1 MVKYCVKKPFTV
13 LVGVVMVLVLGFI
26 SFTHLT
32 TDLLPAIELPYVVVV
47 TSYPGASPEKVETSV
62 TRPLEAALGTTGG
75 VKNISS
81 VSSENASAV
90 ILEFEQGTNMDT
102 AMLNISTSVDL
113 VKGSFDEMVGTP
125 MLLQISPD
133 MMPVMIAGVDRE
145 DMDIRQLSAY
155 VQETVVPAIERL
167 DGVASVQASGLVEST
182 LEVKLD
188 DEKIAALND
197 KVLAAVDEQL
207 ADAKQKLD
215 EGQAR
220 LSSGKQQL
228 ESGKTALAD
237 KQQQAGTQLSA
248 GGVQLDSAI
257 AQLNAL
263 LSQEST
269 LQASQAALQA
279 EKEAYEQALGQIPGL
294 EELWQQAVDQIE
306 QALGER
312 PDWLPGSLEE
322 LAGMTAEE
330 FAALRDQM
338 RQWLDE
344 STAAALDG
352 LDWEQIQQM
361 LEMYLK
367 ASVRLMAIE
376 QELSNISTQM
386 MAVQAAKPV
395 LEENLKKA
403 QEGYAAL
410 EQGKMEAAIGMAN
423 GQAAL
428 TASEAQLAE
437 AEAQLEEAAEQ
448 FEQARQEAYEKAN
461 LSGLLTRDTI
471 SAMLLAQNFSM
482 PAGTIT
488 EDGEQYVVK
497 VGDSF
502 SSVEEV
508 ENALLFSMED
518 SVGDIRLK
526 DVATVQ
532 MTDNANESYAKING
546 NDAVLL
552 TVQKSSTAS
561 TSAVSDRISSAIE
574 SLETTESGLRI
585 TPLMD
590 QGDYIYLIIDS
601 VLQNLIVGGILA
613 VLVLL
618 FFLKDLKPTAVIAFS
633 IPISVLF
640 ALALMYFSNITLNII
655 SLSGLALG
663 VGMLVDNSIVV
674 IENIYRLRSQGMSAA
689 RAAVKGTTQVGGA
702 IAAST
707 FTTICVFLP
716 IVFTEGLSRQLF
728 TDMGLTIAYSLL
740 ASLVVAM
747 TLVPAMGSTLL
758 RNTRPR
764 EHRWFDAFVNGYT
777 RVLQW
782 ALGHRAVTLGAA
794 GLLLVGA
801 CFWATRM
808 GTAFI
813 PEMSSPQM
821 TVTVEMPKEADRE
834 EQFAL
839 ADTVME
845 RIQAI
850 DGVETVGAMAGDS
863 GASVMGMST
872 GGSDGS
878 ASFYVL
884 LSDEGAKK
892 NQQIAAQ
899 IEQDTA
905 DLPCTVSAN
914 ASAMDLSALG
924 GSGVQVILRGPDLD
938 VLADLSNQVAERMAQ
953 VEGLTDISTGQQDA
967 NPETRITIDKD
978 AAMRKGLTVAQV
990 YQQVSAA
997 LTTSSTATTLTVDN
1011 ESYSVVLE
1019 DAQDAPA
1026 RADLTQLELTAA
1038 TPTGE
1043 EQTVKLGDIASI
1055 EEAPGLVSISRENQ
1069 QRTRTVSASIADG
1082 YNIGLCSRQLENNL
1096 QSLSLPDGYTLE
1108 YGGEN
1113 ETINSTMQDL
1123 ALMILL
1129 AVVFIYLIMVAQFQS
1144 LLSPFIVMFTI
1155 PLAFTGGLLALG
1167 ITGQELSIIAMLGF
1181 LILVGVV
1188 VNNGIV
1194 FVDYTNQLR
1203 LEGMEKQA
1211 ALVETGRSRIRPI
1224 LMTALTTIL
1233 AMSTMALATGT
1244 GAEMTQPMAI
1254 VTIGGLTYA
1263 TLLTLVVVPVLYDL
1277 LFRRELHPV
1286 EVEED

>member
-13 LVGVVMVLVLGFI
+13 LVGIVMVLVLGFI

-32 TDLLPAIELPYVVVV
+32 TDLLPAIELPYIMVV
-47 TSYPGASPEKVETSV
+47 TAYPGASPEKVETAV

-81 VSSENASAV
+81 VSSENASTV

-113 VKGSFDEMVGTP
+113 VKGNFDEMVGAP

-133 MMPVMIAGVDRE
+133 MMPVMIAGVDKQG
-145 DMDIRQLSAY
+145 MDIRQLSAY

-182 LEVKLD
+182 LKVKLD
-188 DEKIAALND
+188 DEKINALND
-197 KVLAAVDEQL
+197 KVLAAVDRQL

-215 EGQAR
+215 AGQAQ
-220 LSSGKQQL
+220 LANGKQQL
-228 ESGKTALAD
+228 KTGQTALAN
-237 KQQQAGTQLSA
+237 KQQQAGAQLSA

-269 LQASQAALQA
+269 LQANRAALQA
-279 EKEAYEQALGQIPGL
+279 EKEVYEQAMGQIPGL
-294 EELWQQAVDQIE
+294 EQTWQQAVEQIE
-306 QALGER
+306 QALDER
-312 PDWLPGSLEE
+312 PSWLPGSFEE
-322 LAGMTAEE
+322 LSGTTQEE
-330 FAALRDQM
+330 FAALRSRM
-338 RQWLDE
+338 RQWLNE
-344 STAAALDG
+344 STAAALDS
-352 LDWEQIQQM
+352 LDWDKIQQM

-367 ASVRLMAIE
+367 AGVRLVAID
-376 QELSNISTQM
+376 QELANISTQM

-410 EQGKMEAAIGMAN
+410 EQGKMEAAIGMAG

-437 AEAQLEEAAEQ
+437 AEAKLEEAAAQ
-448 FEQARQEAYEKAN
+448 FEQARQEAYKKAD
-461 LSGLLTRDTI
+461 LSGVLTRDSI
-471 SAMLLAQNFSM
+471 SAILLAQNFSM
-482 PAGTIT
+482 PAGSIL

-502 SSVEEV
+502 SSVAEV

-518 SVGDIRLK
+518 GVGDIRLR
-526 DVATVQ
+526 DVASVQ
-532 MTDNANESYAKING
+532 LADNSEENYAKING

-561 TSAVSDRISSAIE
+561 TSAVSDRISHAIE
-574 SLETTESGLRI
+574 SLETAESGLRI
-585 TPLMD
+585 TALMD
-590 QGDYIYLIIDS
+590 QGDYIHLIINS

-618 FFLKDLKPTAVIAFS
+618 LFLKDLKPTAVIAFS
-633 IPISVLF
+633 IPISLLF
-640 ALALMYFSNITLNII
+640 ALTLMYFSNITLNII

-689 RAAVKGTTQVGGA
+689 RAAIKGATQVGGA

-747 TLVPAMGSTLL
+747 TVVPAMGSTLL

-764 EHRWFDAFVNGYT
+764 THRWFDAFVNAYT

-782 ALGHRAVTLGAA
+782 ALNHRAVTLGAA
-794 GLLLVGA
+794 AILLVGA
-801 CFWATRM
+801 CFWATQM

-813 PEMSSPQM
+813 PDMSSPQM
-821 TVTVEMPKEADRE
+821 NVTVEIPKEANRD

-839 ADTVME
+839 ADTVMD
-845 RIQAI
+845 RIRAI
-850 DGVETVGAMAGDS
+850 NGVDMVGAIAGGNGS
-863 GASVMGMST
+863 GMGAE
-872 GGSDGS
+872 GGDIS
-878 ASFYVL
+878 ANFYVL
-884 LSDEGAKK
+884 LTDEGAGK
-892 NQQIAAQ
+892 NQQIASQ

-905 DLPCTVSAN
+905 DLPCTVTAT
-914 ASAMDLSALG
+914 ASSMDLSALG
-924 GSGVQVILRGPDLD
+924 GSGVQVILRGQDLD
-938 VLADLSNQVAERMAQ
+938 VLADLSGQVAERMAQ
-953 VEGLTDISTGQQDA
+953 VEGLVDISTGQQDA
-967 NPETRITIDKD
+967 NPETHITINKD

-997 LTTSSTATTLTVDN
+997 LTTSSTATTLAMDN
-1011 ESYSVVLE
+1011 ENYSVVLE
-1019 DAQDAPA
+1019 DTKDAPA
-1026 RADLTQLELTAA
+1026 RAGLAQLELTAT
-1038 TPTGE
+1038 TPAGE
-1043 EQTVKLGDIASI
+1043 AETVKLGEIASI

-1069 QRTRTVSASIADG
+1069 QRTRTVSATIADG
-1082 YNIGLCSRQLENNL
+1082 YNIGLCSRQLEKGL
-1096 QSLSLPDGYTLE
+1096 QSLQLPDGYMLE

-1123 ALMILL
+1123 GLMILL

-1167 ITGQELSIIAMLGF
+1167 ITGQELSIIAVLGF

-1203 LEGMEKQA
+1203 LEGMEKRA
-1211 ALVETGRSRIRPI
+1211 ALLETGRSRIRPI

-1254 VTIGGLTYA
+1254 VTIGGLAYA

-1277 LFRRELHPV
+1277 LFRRKLHPV